1 MNWQTL
7 TDWRQ
12 LLNWPGPETE
22 TLVWLTQVFVV
33 VFCTVATNFILMRV
47 IDLID
52 HLSRKTEN
60 LWDDALL
67 EAARVPVRLLL
78 WVVGL
83 SVAAEMLQ
91 SVSESAIFEYVSE
104 VRRVAFIAIIAYFLT
119 RLVSNVEHNLVNP
132 DRVEKPMDKT
142 TANAVGKLLRIS
154 VLITALLII
163 LQALGYSISGVLA
176 FGGVGGIAVA
186 YAAKDLLANF
196 FGGMMVYLDKPFK
209 VGEWVRSPD
218 RAIEGTVEHIGWR
231 LTRIRTFDQRPLYV
245 PNSLFTTVV
254 LENPS
259 RMLNR
264 RINEKIGIRYDD
276 WRVMPDIV
284 AAVRQMLIDHQDT
297 ETDYRTLIVN
307 FDHYGDSHIEFF
319 IYTFTKTTDWVRYH
333 EIKQDVLM
341 RIMNIV
347 DEHGAEF
354 AFPTRTLHMHTSEP
368 GGRDDEVEDDD
379 VEDDGGDPPPRARR
393 KARRGNRNRRDHRQ
407 GWKGEQDQE
416 TGDDDG
422 E

>member
-1 MNWQTL
+1 MNWQAL

-12 LLNWPGPETE
+12 LLEWPGPDTD
-22 TLVWLTQVFVV
+22 TVVWLTQVFAV
-33 VFCTVATNFILMRV
+33 VFLTVATNFILMRV
-47 IDLID
+47 IDIID
-52 HLSRKTEN
+52 HFSSKTEN

-91 SVSESAIFEYVSE
+91 SVSESAIFEYVAE

-119 RLVSNVEHNLVNP
+119 RLVTNIETNLVDP
-132 DRVEKPMDKT
+132 DRVKKPMDKT

-218 RAIEGTVEHIGWR
+218 RSIEGTVEHIGWR

-276 WRVMPDIV
+276 WQVMPDIV
-284 AAVRQMLIDHQDT
+284 AAVRKMLIDHEDM

-307 FDHYGDSHIEFF
+307 FDHYGDSYIEFF

-341 RIMNIV
+341 RIMHIV
-347 DEHGAEF
+347 NDHGAQF
-354 AFPTRTLHMHTSEP
+354 AFPTRTLHMHSDALPRQDDDGDDEP
-368 GGRDDEVEDDD
+368 GDH
-379 VEDDGGDPPPRARR
+379 DDGQAPSRRA
-393 KARRGNRNRRDHRQ
+393 ARGTHRNRRDRRQ